1 MEKRKQ
7 INVALA
13 CVIDNQ
19 KILLTKREEKALPD
33 IDNMWELP
41 GGKVEFRESPIKTV
55 IREVK
60 EETGC
65 DVADPVGLPFPYIT
79 IRQYNDYILHAI
91 IFCFECKL
99 VSKPKSFMLPQRKI
113 ADVQWFDIENI
124 NFMDIIA
131 GSREFV
137 SWVVKEKHGLNSY
150 RIEDKDTINFQS
162 YIHFECIKPLERSKK
177 FYFINVGYEP
187 NFLMNNKYTL
197 SRFWGKITSK
207 SRILSKYNSFINPS
221 SNNVITE
228 YFEDEFSLQN
238 RIIQLANQR
247 IRNGYK
253 IVEYTYN
260 IPIKEW
266 LQQHKEYIE
275 IPTVK
280 ATQLE
285 LDL

>member
-19 KILLTKREEKALPD
+19 KILLTKREEKALPE

-41 GGKVEFRESPIKTV
+41 GGKVEFSESPIKTV
-55 IREVK
+55 MREVK

-65 DVADPVGLPFPYIT
+65 DVTDPVVLPFPYIT

-99 VSKPKSFMLPQRKI
+99 VSKPGDFVLPQRKI
-113 ADVQWFDIENI
+113 SDVQWFDIGHI

-137 SWVVKEKHGLNSY
+137 SWVVQKKHELNSY
-150 RIEDKDTINFQS
+150 KIEDKTRSYFQS
-162 YIHFECIKPLERSKK
+162 YIHFECINLLEKRKK
-177 FYFINVGYEP
+177 FYFINVDFEP
-187 NFLMNNKYTL
+187 NLLIKERYRL
-197 SRFWGKITSK
+197 SRYWGRITSK
-207 SRILSKYNSFINPS
+207 NRILSKYNNFVNS
-221 SNNVITE
+221 SNTKVITE
-228 YFEDEFSLQN
+228 YFKDESSMQN

-247 IRNGYK
+247 IKNGYT
-253 IVEYTYN
+253 IVDYTSN

-266 LQQHKEYIE
+266 LHKHKEYVQKPI
-275 IPTVK
+275 VK
-280 ATQLE
+280 AIQLE